1 MPERWTRAM
10 PCENGIERKGELQ
23 IAIDDRNKIV
33 LLTPPGDAAVLDAK
47 QIHALKQ
54 ALTEAQIEATY
65 RAGGR

>member
-10 PCENGIERKGELQ
+10 PCEDGIERKGVLQ
-23 IAIDDRNKIV
+23 VAIDDRNKVV
-33 LLTPPGDAAVLDAK
+33 LLTPPGNAAVLGAT